1 MRSFSRR
8 EAHVGGILEA
18 IGGWVRSIIEALG
31 YPGILLVMALENIF
45 PPIPSELVMPL
56 AGFMASSGTFNV
68 IGVVIAGMLGS
79 MVGALAL
86 YYIGVWA
93 DESVIRRFLRR
104 WGRLLFISEDDLDL
118 ALHYFE
124 RHGQAVIFFG
134 RLIPIIRSL
143 ISIPAGM
150 SRMPMPRFLLFS
162 ALGTTLWSAA
172 LTYAGWVLGE
182 NYDQV
187 STFVSRYQNVVI
199 VVLAIAIVLFV
210 YRRAIK
216 PRLERS

>member
-1 MRSFSRR
+1 M
-8 EAHVGGILEA
+8 GGILEA

>member
-1 MRSFSRR
+1 M
-8 EAHVGGILEA
+8 GDILEA
-18 IGGWVRSIIEALG
+18 IGGWVQRVIEALG

-45 PPIPSELVMPL
+45 PPIPSELIMPL

-68 IGVVIAGMLGS
+68 VGVVVAGMLGS
-79 MVGALAL
+79 MIGALAL

-104 WGRLLFISEDDLDL
+104 WGRLLLISEDDLDVAL
-118 ALHYFE
+118 AYFE

-134 RLIPIIRSL
+134 RLIPIVRSL

-150 SRMPMPRFLLFS
+150 SRMSMPRFLFFS

-182 NYDQV
+182 NYDRV
-187 STFVSRYQNVVI
+187 SGYIERYQNIVI
-199 VVLAIAIVLFV
+199 VLVAIAVAYFL
-210 YRRAIK
+210 YRRAIR
-216 PRLERS
+216 PRLQRS

>member
-1 MRSFSRR
+1 
-8 EAHVGGILEA
+8 VGSILEA
-18 IGGWVRSIIEALG
+18 IGGWVQGIIEALG
-31 YPGILLVMALENIF
+31 YPGILLVMALENVF

-56 AGFMASSGTFNV
+56 AGFMASGGTFNV

-93 DESVIRRFLRR
+93 DESVIRRFIRR
-104 WGRLLFISEDDLDL
+104 WGRLLLLSENDLDL
-118 ALHYFE
+118 ALQYFE

-150 SRMPMPRFLLFS
+150 SRMSMPRFLFFS

-187 STFVSRYQNVVI
+187 SAFVSRYQNIVIALVVI
-199 VVLAIAIVLFV
+199 AIAFFV

>member
-1 MRSFSRR
+1 MG
-8 EAHVGGILEA
+8 EILEA
-18 IGGWVRSIIEALG
+18 IGGWVQAIIEALG
-31 YPGILLVMALENIF
+31 YPGILLVMALENVF

-104 WGRLLFISEDDLDL
+104 WGRLLFLSEDDLDL
-118 ALHYFE
+118 ALQYFE

-150 SRMPMPRFLLFS
+150 SRMSMPRFLLFS

-187 STFVSRYQNVVI
+187 SAFISRYQNAVI
-199 VVLAIAIVLFV
+199 VVIAIAIVVFV